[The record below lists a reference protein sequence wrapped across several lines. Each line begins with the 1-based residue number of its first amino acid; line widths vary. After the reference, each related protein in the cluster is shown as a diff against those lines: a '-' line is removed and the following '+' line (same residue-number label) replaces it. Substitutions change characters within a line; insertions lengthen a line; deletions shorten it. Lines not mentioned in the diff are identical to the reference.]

1 MTTKSTWKTSV
12 ATTTP
17 TRSRSCLGT
26 TTRTPT
32 PLKWSVPLSTSLRTA
47 DYSFSLESAWGEH
60 TGLCRF
66 RHGHVNTLTCTLFSA
81 FRGEK
86 GAFVCP
92 GVFWSGRIQ
101 QGKRLF
107 LPVKMVRQ
115 ERDAARKNRDASWF
129 VPGSVKIDT
138 FWNNHRKCLLN
149 NYLFCVLALYTVFVY
164 NSNRRGRNAPW
175 KASETLVQ
183 KSKFERSLLP
193 WV

>member
-1 MTTKSTWKTSV
+1 MRCGTVTVVSKLGTTTKSVRKTSV

-17 TRSRSCLGT
+17 IRSRSCLGT
-26 TTRTPT
+26 TTRTLT
-32 PLKWSVPLSTSLRTA
+32 LLRWFVPLSTSLRTA

-92 GVFWSGRIQ
+92 GVFWSRRIQ

-115 ERDAARKNRDASWF
+115 ERDAARKKQGCIVVCARFSQNRHILEQPQEMF
-129 VPGSVKIDT
+129 VKQLSISCPCNTRS
-138 FWNNHRKCLLN
+138 FCL
-149 NYLFCVLALYTVFVY
+149 
-164 NSNRRGRNAPW
+164 
-175 KASETLVQ
+175 
-183 KSKFERSLLP
+183 
-193 WV
+193 